1 VPRLSTSAIRA
12 PLLSDSG
19 TSGQVP
25 NEISFL
31 SLVPVFEAPPFA
43 AVGSDLDVEAIAIE
57 ESLRLFGG
65 PN

>member
-1 VPRLSTSAIRA
+1 
-12 PLLSDSG
+12 
-19 TSGQVP
+19 VP

-31 SLVPVFEAPPFA
+31 SLVPVLEAPPFA